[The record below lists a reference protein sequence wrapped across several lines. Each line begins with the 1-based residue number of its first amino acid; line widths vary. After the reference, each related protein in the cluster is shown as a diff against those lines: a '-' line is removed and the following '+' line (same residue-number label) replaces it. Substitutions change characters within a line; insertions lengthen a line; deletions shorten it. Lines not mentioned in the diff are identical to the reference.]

1 VIIAAATSVFISS
14 LALSDFPRVF
24 YFSLTALRPDGP
36 TCGKVSYSV
45 VNDQVAQNR
54 IGMEI
59 GLNFYFRCMLRV
71 RALAFK
77 LWKEIFHGYLKVGS
91 YPICYGK
98 RWVSLAVLN
107 H

>member
-45 VNDQVAQNR
+45 VNDQVA
-54 IGMEI
+54 EI

-71 RALAFK
+71 RALAFE
-77 LWKEIFHGYLKVGS
+77 LWKEIFHRYLKIGS
-91 YPICYGK
+91 YSICYGK
-98 RWVSLAVLN
+98 RWISLAVFDES
-107 H
+107 